1 MSQSFPKLFNTSSAV
16 LKTNLASSKT
26 EVEKLESEK
35 LVPVPVDLSKLSDVV
50 TNDVVKKL

>member
-1 MSQSFPKLFNTSSAV
+1 MSQSFPKLFNTSSFV